1 MSFRKNQHRFPLL
14 RYFSLISLV
23 AILVV
28 ALLIL
33 TFYRYMVINTI
44 TDLGEAIDV
53 SVANTALNSIED
65 ELAIY
70 LDRQKQ
76 KLNGSGYK
84 TLSVGGWS
92 VTYARMQMKVSE
104 STNVT
109 YDVYPGSVPIVSPEI
124 PF

>member
-1 MSFRKNQHRFPLL
+1 MQVAPLFFARPRAEIKV
-14 RYFSLISLV
+14 RYGVGWF
-23 AILVV
+23 
-28 ALLIL
+28 
-33 TFYRYMVINTI
+33 
-44 TDLGEAIDV
+44 GK
-53 SVANTALNSIED
+53 
-65 ELAIY
+65 
-70 LDRQKQ
+70 DRQKQ